1 MEDYNLRLTWLNE
14 DDPEENHDEFGIVS
28 EDGERL
34 DVSNVI
40 QVIYLYMYI

>member
-1 MEDYNLRLTWLNE
+1 MEVSALENYNLRLTWLNE

-34 DVSNVI
+34 D
-40 QVIYLYMYI
+40 LECHLDF